1 MFNDINLILQLK
13 LMKYILIFTLIYGIL
28 PLIFYQFLKKKNK
41 EFNAIYPF
49 LIVVFIASVYELI
62 GSIILKV
69 SAEYWYLIYKILAF
83 IGLHYFY
90 YYLLDRKYKLLF
102 LVYIIGFIILIIL
115 SQTVWINYIYLEKSA
130 YFNMFQTLIVLTF
143 SILWFKQLFSK
154 LEEESLSKNPN
165 FYFISGLLIYYC
177 GTFFL
182 FLMSS
187 SLYTQDKS
195 SFQYY
200 WLLNIL
206 LNFVLRSLLIIGV
219 WKARVK

>member
-1 MFNDINLILQLK
+1 
-13 LMKYILIFTLIYGIL
+13 MKYILIFTLIYGIL

>member
-1 MFNDINLILQLK
+1 M
-13 LMKYILIFTLIYGIL
+13 
-28 PLIFYQFLKKKNK
+28 
-41 EFNAIYPF
+41 
-49 LIVVFIASVYELI
+49 
-62 GSIILKV
+62 
-69 SAEYWYLIYKILAF
+69 AF

-165 FYFISGLLIYYC
+165 FYFVSGLIVCYC
-177 GTFFL
+177 GTVFL
-182 FLMSS
+182 FLVSS
-187 SLYTQDKS
+187 SIYAYDKS
-195 SFQYY
+195 NFHYY

>member
-1 MFNDINLILQLK
+1 MEF
-13 LMKYILIFTLIYGIL
+13 ILIFTIIYGIVPFIL
-28 PLIFYQFLKKKNK
+28 YLIVKKKNRDLHL
-41 EFNAIYPF
+41 ILPF
-49 LIVVFIASVYELI
+49 LIVVFLASVYELI
-62 GSIILKV
+62 GTVILKISV
-69 SAEYWYLIYKILAF
+69 EYWYLVYKTLAF

-165 FYFISGLLIYYC
+165 FYFVSGLIVCYC
-177 GTFFL
+177 GTVFL
-182 FLMSS
+182 FLVSS
-187 SLYTQDKS
+187 SIYAYDKS
-195 SFQYY
+195 NFHYY

>member
-1 MFNDINLILQLK
+1 MEFILN
-13 LMKYILIFTLIYGIL
+13 FTIIYGVIPFIL
-28 PLIFYQFLKKKNK
+28 FYLLKIKIEVSNC
-41 EFNAIYPF
+41 IYPF
-49 LIVVFIASVYELI
+49 LLVVFISSIYELI
-62 GSIILKV
+62 GSGFFDN
-69 SAEYWYLIYKILAF
+69 SYENWYLIYKTLAF
-83 IGLHYFY
+83 IGIHYYFY
-90 YYLLDRKYKLLF
+90 HLLNKDFKLIF
-102 LVYIIGFIILIIL
+102 ISFILVFILLLAFTFTVWKNFIILD
-115 SQTVWINYIYLEKSA
+115 INA
-130 YFNMFQTLIVLTF
+130 YFNMYKTIIVLTF
-143 SILWFKQLFSK
+143 SVLWLRRLFLDLS
-154 LEEESLSKNPN
+154 EENLAENPN

-177 GTFFL
+177 GTFFF

>member
-1 MFNDINLILQLK
+1 ME
-13 LMKYILIFTLIYGIL
+13 YILNFTIIYGVIPFIL
-28 PLIFYQFLKKKNK
+28 FYSLKIKIEVSNC
-41 EFNAIYPF
+41 IYPF
-49 LIVVFIASVYELI
+49 LLVVFISSIYELI
-62 GSIILKV
+62 GFRFFDNSY
-69 SAEYWYLIYKILAF
+69 ENWYLIYKTLAF
-83 IGLHYFY
+83 IGIHYYFY
-90 YYLLDRKYKLLF
+90 HLLNKDFKL
-102 LVYIIGFIILIIL
+102 IFISFILIYIL
-115 SQTVWINYIYLEKSA
+115 LLVFAFTVWKNFIVLDINA
-130 YFNMFQTLIVLTF
+130 YFNMYQTIIVLTF
-143 SILWFKQLFSK
+143 SVLWLRRLFLDLS
-154 LEEESLSKNPN
+154 EENLAENPN

-206 LNFVLRSLLIIGV
+206 LNFVLRSLLIFGV

>member
-1 MFNDINLILQLK
+1 MF
-13 LMKYILIFTLIYGIL
+13 MEFILIFTIIYGVFPFL
-28 PLIFYQFLKKKNK
+28 LFYLLKKKNRIL
-41 EFNAIYPF
+41 NPIYSF
-49 LIVVFIASVYELI
+49 ILVVFIASIYELI
-62 GSIILKV
+62 GSTFMGIKY
-69 SAEYWYLIYKILAF
+69 ENWYLIYKTLAF
-83 IGLHYFY
+83 IGIHYYFY
-90 YYLLDRKYKLLF
+90 HLLNKDFKLIF
-102 LVYIIGFIILIIL
+102 ISFILVFILLLAFTFTVWKNFIILDL
-115 SQTVWINYIYLEKSA
+115 NA
-130 YFNMFQTLIVLTF
+130 YFNMYQTIIVLTF
-143 SILWFKQLFSK
+143 SVLWLRRLFLDLS
-154 LEEESLSKNPN
+154 EENLAENPN

>member
-28 PLIFYQFLKKKNK
+28 PLIFYQFPKKKNK

-165 FYFISGLLIYYC
+165 FYFVSGLIVCYC
-177 GTFFL
+177 GTVFL

-187 SLYTQDKS
+187 SIYAYDKS
-195 SFQYY
+195 NFHYY

-219 WKARVK
+219 WKARAK